1 MCCGT
6 IEHKQSNLIQRPIKD
21 VTESNHKDVI
31 ESNQKTTDVNVTD
44 SNHTIDVDKVA
55 WCEHICQH
63 SSHRDGTIYKYK
75 LYWKNNY
82 QIDVTNREESKSDKA
97 ERVDI
102 EVVNGRGGSTVSSW
116 LDAVLTILTWYV
128 IFAEARVEPKRYSMD
143 TGCIPNPE
151 NCLYHLT
158 CQMVQIFSLK
168 LAKTTINSGPLQ
180 LYGYIAARD
189 LVDDMLNY
197 VFNRSRD
204 DPIIVQEESIIEMT
218 GPKRGIALIPDVLFE
233 FDMRIKNGD
242 EEDDLQLIDG
252 IIEFQE
258 ILLPE
263 KPTTVRITGDYGDVD
278 MCLANVSNGVEA
290 TVEVAIS
297 EPDHGF
303 DLSISCVHFMMEKS
317 KEFHLFG
324 GTIGESR
331 QLRRFVMA
339 VFLDT
344 VMHLKFKV
352 DQKGSNVVEHCCSFE
367 SKLHGCASHQ
377 IKLENAS
384 ILVKVTWSPLI
395 E

>member
-1 MCCGT
+1 
-6 IEHKQSNLIQRPIKD
+6 
-21 VTESNHKDVI
+21 
-31 ESNQKTTDVNVTD
+31 
-44 SNHTIDVDKVA
+44 
-55 WCEHICQH
+55 
-63 SSHRDGTIYKYK
+63 
-75 LYWKNNY
+75 
-82 QIDVTNREESKSDKA
+82 
-97 ERVDI
+97 
-102 EVVNGRGGSTVSSW
+102 
-116 LDAVLTILTWYV
+116 
-128 IFAEARVEPKRYSMD
+128 
-143 TGCIPNPE
+143 
-151 NCLYHLT
+151 
-158 CQMVQIFSLK
+158 
-168 LAKTTINSGPLQ
+168 
-180 LYGYIAARD
+180 
-189 LVDDMLNY
+189 
-197 VFNRSRD
+197 
-204 DPIIVQEESIIEMT
+204 MT